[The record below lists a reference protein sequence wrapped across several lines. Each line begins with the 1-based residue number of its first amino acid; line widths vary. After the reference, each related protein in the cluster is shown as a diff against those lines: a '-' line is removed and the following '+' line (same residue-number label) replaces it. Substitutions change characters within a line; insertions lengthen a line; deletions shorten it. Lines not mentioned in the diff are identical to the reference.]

1 MLNLD
6 ETILAS
12 LFCEHEFLC
21 VSIFD
26 RPDFSLIVRR
36 KLAKSTCESQRCF
49 DSKPNKR
56 KKNWQLVVSTLT

>member
-1 MLNLD
+1 MLNLRVD

-12 LFCEHEFLC
+12 MFCEHEFLC

-36 KLAKSTCESQRCF
+36 KLAKSTCESQRC
-49 DSKPNKR
+49 KQA
-56 KKNWQLVVSTLT
+56 KKKIGS

>member
-36 KLAKSTCESQRCF
+36 KLAKSTVRVRGVLTANQQA
-49 DSKPNKR
+49 KNK
-56 KKNWQLVVSTLT
+56 